1 MHVWVLKCWVSEW
14 FTGNV
19 RGGKDGCMAS
29 FSANSFIFIQVYTSA
44 FWCLCTHYIFGV
56 CACSLF
62 PVFHWGK
69 MSQNSASC
77 FHFKCTFAKQD
88 TAGSN
93 CHKFLF
99 LPRPFPLGFQLSWSS
114 RAAGSWNIR
123 QGISASEIP
132 QLHLSTHQLYP
143 SVFCTLACARGSC
156 SGWRCPK
163 KTPENSKKQNRPPI
177 EGGLSFLNCKA
188 SKPKRGWKRSD
199 CKLLQIWDVSK
210 DQKCA
215 LGNWEDS
222 FTPLDHKILRWSY
235 QKQRLSGL
243 KWLNGTGNQRRKR
256 A

>member
-1 MHVWVLKCWVSEW
+1 MWGGGRMGAWRHFQQTPSSLFR
-14 FTGNV
+14 FTLQHS
-19 RGGKDGCMAS
+19 D
-29 FSANSFIFIQVYTSA
+29 
-44 FWCLCTHYIFGV
+44 V
-56 CACSLF
+56 CVPTILLVFVHALCSLF
-62 PVFHWGK
+62 FTGVR